1 MLHVALAGL
10 IAGSLALTP
19 PDGPGDDKKN
29 PNVDKPTTESV
40 ATPGVFETAA
50 PAEGPRSITVD
61 TYAMGRPV
69 AAAPIKLWVQYA
81 YGTADEIYDRSGES
95 QPISVGG
102 PATAVATPLGNFT
115 GTRGEVVS
123 QRIAVGAQI
132 NFISF
137 PRFALGAGAQ
147 LGIAKNEFNADGAAG
162 NLGIADLES
171 SFGLQQVK
179 VYGTAR
185 GRVLG
190 IHGGYAFDLGEEQEF
205 EATPAPFNL
214 IAAERPT
221 TLANSDGRDA
231 IFFGADFDYPSE
243 RFRLFGGIDYYMLQS
258 AGTGVDERDGGDFLN
273 FAFGTGLRL
282 GFAEIGAALQLQTRL
297 DEPTLESVGTTRGIG
312 SHVGTVVP
320 YLRISPPSL
329 PASIY
334 VKGATPD
341 EYFEYGAGIG
351 GSNSVKP
358 GIGVTAGLSIG
369 FN

>member
-19 PDGPGDDKKN
+19 PDGTGDDKKN
-29 PNVDKPTTESV
+29 PNTDKPTTESV

-50 PAEGPRSITVD
+50 EAEGPQAVTVD

-69 AAAPIKLWVQYA
+69 AAAPIKLWAQYA
-81 YGTADEIYDRSGES
+81 YGIADEIYDRSGDS
-95 QPISVGG
+95 QDLTFNG
-102 PATAVATPLGNFT
+102 ATVLGQ
-115 GTRGEVVS
+115 REAVS

-132 NFISF
+132 NFISL
-137 PRFALGAGAQ
+137 PRFVIGAGAQ
-147 LGIAKNEFNADGAAG
+147 LGIAKNELSAENDQFEAAFPT
-162 NLGIADLES
+162 LES

-190 IHGGYAFDLGEEQEF
+190 IHGGYAFDLGDEQEF
-205 EATPAPFNL
+205 
-214 IAAERPT
+214 AAGVPT
-221 TLANSDGRDA
+221 NLANSDGRDA
-231 IFFGADFDYPSE
+231 VFVGADFDYPSE
-243 RFRLFGGIDYYMLQS
+243 RFRLFGAIDYYSL
-258 AGTGVDERDGGDFLN
+258 AEEEGGDFNDAITGGDFLN
-273 FAFGTGLRL
+273 FAFGTGLRF
-282 GFAEIGAALQLQTRL
+282 GIGEIGAAFQIQTRF
-297 DEPTLESVGTTRGIG
+297 DEPTLENVGTTNGIG
-312 SHVGTVVP
+312 SHIGTVVP
-320 YLRISPPSL
+320 YLRISPPNL

-341 EYFEYGAGIG
+341 EYFEYGYGIG

-358 GIGVTAGLSIG
+358 KIGVTAGLSIG

>member
-19 PDGPGDDKKN
+19 PDGTGDDKKN
-29 PNVDKPTTESV
+29 PDTDKPTTESV
-40 ATPGVFETAA
+40 ATPGVFETANEA
-50 PAEGPRSITVD
+50 PQSVTVD

-81 YGTADEIYDRSGES
+81 WGKADEIYDRQGES
-95 QPISVGG
+95 QDLTFNGIG
-102 PATAVATPLGNFT
+102 ALGQ
-115 GTRGEVVS
+115 REAVS
-123 QRIAVGAQI
+123 QRVAVGAQI
-132 NFISF
+132 NFLSLPVAAI
-137 PRFALGAGAQ
+137 GVGAQ
-147 LGIAKNEFNADGAAG
+147 LNIAKNSLNAVTQPNATA
-162 NLGIADLES
+162 IPDLES

-190 IHGGYAFDLGEEQEF
+190 IHGGYAFDLGDQQ
-205 EATPAPFNL
+205 T
-214 IAAERPT
+214 IAGGVPT
-221 TLANSDGRDA
+221 DLSASDGRDA
-231 IFFGADFDYPSE
+231 IYFGADFDYPSE
-243 RFRLFGGIDYYMLQS
+243 RFRLFGGIDYYALQS
-258 AGTGVDERDGGDFLN
+258 GSNVAGAPNVDDGGDYLN
-273 FAFGTGLRL
+273 YTFGTGFRF
-282 GFAEIGAALQLQTRL
+282 GIGEIGAAFQLQTRF
-297 DEPTLESVGTTRGIG
+297 DEPTLANVGTADGIG
-312 SHVGTVVP
+312 SHIGTVVP

-341 EYFEYGAGIG
+341 EYFEYGLGIG

-358 GIGVTAGLSIG
+358 KIGVTAGLSIG

>member
-10 IAGSLALTP
+10 LAGSLALTP
-19 PDGPGDDKKN
+19 PDGTGDDKKN
-29 PNVDKPTTESV
+29 PNADKPATESAAV
-40 ATPGVFETAA
+40 PGVFETAA
-50 PAEGPRSITVD
+50 APQSITVD

-69 AAAPIKLWVQYA
+69 AEAPIKLWVQYA
-81 YGTADEIYDRSGES
+81 YGTADEIYDRSGDS
-95 QPISVGG
+95 QPLGIGG
-102 PATAVATPLGNFT
+102 GVTLPNGVTTTAST
-115 GTRGEVVS
+115 GEVVS
-123 QRIAVGAQI
+123 QRVAVGAQI
-132 NFISF
+132 NFLSF
-137 PRFALGAGAQ
+137 ERFALGVGAQ
-147 LGIAKNEFNADGAAG
+147 LGIAKNEFNVDGTPG
-162 NLGIADLES
+162 TLGIGDLES

-190 IHGGYAFDLGEEQEF
+190 VHGGYAFDLGD
-205 EATPAPFNL
+205 EATPGA
-214 IAAERPT
+214 IPT
-221 TLANSDGRDA
+221 DLANSDGRDA

-243 RFRLFGGIDYYMLQS
+243 RFRLFGGIDYFALES
-258 AGTGVDERDGGDFLN
+258 GPDSDLIEGGDFLN

-282 GFAEIGAALQLQTRL
+282 SFFEIGAAAQLQTRF
-297 DEPTLESVGTTRGIG
+297 DEPTLQSVGTTSGIG
-312 SHVGTVVP
+312 SHIGTIVP

-351 GSNSVKP
+351 GGNSVKP
-358 GIGVTAGLSIG
+358 GIGITAGLSVG